1 MHIKKFGYYAIT
13 IENTVIVRM
22 YSKQLWSVNTEIA
35 INHLSSTV
43 SSSLNSSDRNAS
55 SATLDSYDGPFVTQ
69 IYVGGILRSGVSHIP
84 T

>member
-35 INHLSSTV
+35 INHLSSTL

-55 SATLDSYDGPFVTQ
+55 SAMLDSCGPFVTQ